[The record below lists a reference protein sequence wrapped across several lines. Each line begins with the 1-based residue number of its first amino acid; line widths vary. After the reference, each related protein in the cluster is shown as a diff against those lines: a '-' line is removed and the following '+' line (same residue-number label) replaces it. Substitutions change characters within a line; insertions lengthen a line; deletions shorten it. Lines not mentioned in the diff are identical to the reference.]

1 MSAINSASG
10 IGMSINGMSPPRR
23 VIARFRLT
31 GANQCLVIYELSRAV
46 QV

>member
-1 MSAINSASG
+1 MNSASG
-10 IGMSINGMSPPRR
+10 VSTSINGMSPPRR

-31 GANQCLVIYELSRAV
+31 GENQCLVIYELSRAV